1 LSFIVGITDI
11 DPYLLNLFQNP
22 SNQLTVNNIIQATL
36 IATTSNNL
44 IKMIYALILGDKS
57 IRKIII
63 TGFSVL
69 IVAGIIAIVVV

>member
-1 LSFIVGITDI
+1 
-11 DPYLLNLFQNP
+11 
-22 SNQLTVNNIIQATL
+22 
-36 IATTSNNL
+36 
-44 IKMIYALILGDKS
+44 MIYALILGDKS